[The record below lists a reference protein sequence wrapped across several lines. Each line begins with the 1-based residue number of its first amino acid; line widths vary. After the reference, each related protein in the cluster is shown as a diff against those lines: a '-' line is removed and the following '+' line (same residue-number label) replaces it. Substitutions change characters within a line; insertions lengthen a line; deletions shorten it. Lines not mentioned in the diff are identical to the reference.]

1 MTGSGNVEQDWINML
16 MASPLFQQI
25 NDLQEML
32 DKSTGGATPDVV
44 IGEQCC
50 LSIPVYRFKLRLLT
64 LTVTLNAYSKQ
75 CDDSMCRLMD
85 VMMRHVM
92 LQR

>member
-32 DKSTGGATPDVV
+32 DKSTGGAASDVV

-50 LSIPVYRFKLRLLT
+50 LNMHVDGLESHWLT
-64 LTVTLNAYSKQ
+64 LLHQTKCIQ
-75 CDDSMCRLMD
+75 
-85 VMMRHVM
+85 
-92 LQR
+92 

>member
-32 DKSTGGATPDVV
+32 DKSTGGAASDVV
-44 IGEQCC
+44 IGEQKCHSC
-50 LSIPVYRFKLRLLT
+50 KNVMHVNGLESHWLT
-64 LTVTLNAYSKQ
+64 LF
-75 CDDSMCRLMD
+75 
-85 VMMRHVM
+85 RHTKCI
-92 LQR
+92 R

>member
-32 DKSTGGATPDVV
+32 DKSAGGAASDVV
-44 IGEQCC
+44 IGEQ
-50 LSIPVYRFKLRLLT
+50 
-64 LTVTLNAYSKQ
+64 
-75 CDDSMCRLMD
+75 
-85 VMMRHVM
+85 
-92 LQR
+92 